1 MKMILLNS
9 DTRALQLN
17 ELTDFAQEWFEDSDT
32 GKQKE
37 DKMVGRPLV
46 CLHSP
51 YAPFEAYENSSVNRM
66 HSCTFSGETKSSATF
81 IHDCN
86 NTRVANIS
94 VFFSSEACHKHW
106 TAVSMSIIS

>member
-17 ELTDFAQEWFEDSDT
+17 QLTDFAQEWFEDSDT
-32 GKQKE
+32 GKQKA

-51 YAPFEAYENSSVNRM
+51 YAPSEAYDILLSTG
-66 HSCTFSGETKSSATF
+66 CTLAHFLVRRS
-81 IHDCN
+81 
-86 NTRVANIS
+86 RVQPLYM
-94 VFFSSEACHKHW
+94 
-106 TAVSMSIIS
+106 TAITQE